1 MLIVSFRI
9 RVKAGLTA
17 MDMEILITCFSIAL
31 GFVLAGLLSS
41 LYQLVTSR
49 PARFE
54 MQAETIL
61 LGIVQT
67 FLIMFAGPAILM
79 RNAIRGRRI
88 EHRNLGWLVASTAI
102 AGAWSLC
109 SGVMLLPFFIV
120 VAQSIG

>member
-1 MLIVSFRI
+1 MNV
-9 RVKAGLTA
+9 
-17 MDMEILITCFSIAL
+17 EILVTCFSVAL

-41 LYQLVTSR
+41 LYQLVTSK

-61 LGIVQT
+61 LGIAQT

-88 EHRNLGWLVASTAI
+88 EHRNVGWLVASTAI

-109 SGVMLLPFFIV
+109 SGVMLLPFFVV
-120 VAQSIG
+120 VAQAIG

>member
-17 MDMEILITCFSIAL
+17 MNVEILVTCFSIAL

-41 LYQLVTSR
+41 LYQLVTSK

-54 MQAETIL
+54 MQAETIV
-61 LGIVQT
+61 LGIMQT

-88 EHRNLGWLVASTAI
+88 EHRNVGWLVASTAI

>member
-17 MDMEILITCFSIAL
+17 MDMEILVTCFSIAL

-41 LYQLVTSR
+41 LYQLVTSK

-61 LGIVQT
+61 LGIAQT

>member
-17 MDMEILITCFSIAL
+17 MDVEILVTCFSIAL

-41 LYQLVTSR
+41 LYQLVTSK

-61 LGIVQT
+61 LGIAQT

>member
-1 MLIVSFRI
+1 MPIVSFRI

-17 MDMEILITCFSIAL
+17 MDVEILVTCFSIAL

-41 LYQLVTSR
+41 LYQLVTSK

-54 MQAETIL
+54 MQAETIV
-61 LGIVQT
+61 LGIAQT

-88 EHRNLGWLVASTAI
+88 EHRHVAWLVASTAI

-109 SGVMLLPFFIV
+109 SGVMLLPFFVV

>member
-1 MLIVSFRI
+1 MNGEVLV
-9 RVKAGLTA
+9 
-17 MDMEILITCFSIAL
+17 TCFSIAL

-41 LYQLVTSR
+41 LYQLVTSK

-54 MQAETIL
+54 MKAETIYT
-61 LGIVQT
+61 GIAQT

-79 RNAIRGRRI
+79 RNAIRGRMI
-88 EHRNLGWLVASTAI
+88 EHRNVGWLVASTAI

-120 VAQSIG
+120 VARSIG